1 MSLSE
6 NNTINID
13 YNISAHAKTRYAERI
28 MGKEDTDVTRFVV
41 LNEEKIKTD
50 INKLIQYGELIYSGR
65 QLQKDGK
72 HNMVDVYLNS
82 CWVVI
87 VDNRIRNVI
96 TLFKIDLGLDDE
108 FNKAYISKMMEKLNA
123 NKEVLKSVQQ
133 QVESES
139 NTYKEMINEAEAQI
153 KEYKSMIKN
162 LEELCVGYKTIID
175 NNIVKVSQA
184 NKDVAEVLNTLIGK
198 KEF

>member
-1 MSLSE
+1 MEVTE
-6 NNTINID
+6 NKVE

-28 MGKEDTDVTRFVV
+28 MGKEDTDVNRFVL

-50 INKLIQYGELIYSGR
+50 INKLINFGELIYSGR
-65 QLQKDGK
+65 QTQRDGK
-72 HNMVDVYLNS
+72 SNIIDVYLKD
-82 CWVVI
+82 CWIVL

-96 TLFKIDLGLDDE
+96 TLYKIDLGLDDE

-123 NKEVLKSVQQ
+123 NKEVLESVQQ
-133 QVESES
+133 QVQTES
-139 NTYKEMINEAEAQI
+139 NTYREMINDAETQI
-153 KEYKSMIKN
+153 KEYRSMIKN

-175 NNIVKVSQA
+175 NNVVKVAQA
-184 NKDVAEVLNTLIGK
+184 NKDVVDTLNKLIGK